1 MTSTSYL
8 NTSNLLEIVR
18 GTSKTLDVT
27 VLDEDGDPFDLTG
40 ATIWFTVKKVISDE
54 FAVIQKKSDVPAEIV
69 ITDARAGTCE
79 IYLLPDDTRL
89 LDVREYVFD
98 IWVVTAAGAR
108 YLVAGPSTLELQNS
122 VTRIQ

>member
-8 NTSNLLEIVR
+8 NPSNALTLVR
-18 GTSKTLDVT
+18 GTTKTIALT
-27 VLDEDGDPFDLTG
+27 VLDEAGDAFDLTG
-40 ATIWFTVKKVISDE
+40 ATIWFTMKKVIADE
-54 FAVIQKKSDVPAEIV
+54 AFVVQKKSDVSTEIAIMV
-69 ITDARAGTCE
+69 AKEGTCE
-79 IYLLPDDTRL
+79 IYLLPADTQL

-108 YLVAGPSTLELQNS
+108 YLVSGPSTLELQNS